1 MPERNV
7 KPLAKQQSQAVRAK
21 KRAYARRTFFPGRR
35 MNGSNAAR
43 RSREKI
49 KICFDRR
56 EKSHA

>member
-7 KPLAKQQSQAVRAK
+7 KPLAKRRARLSEPK
-21 KRAYARRTFFPGRR
+21 SARMRAARFFPGRR